1 MGAELYR
8 FTLEEYKEMKRELR
22 ELDSLLGVLGSMKR
36 EDNYGTMTA
45 AYREAYGE
53 VLKQRN
59 YVNVLTDGWRGE
71 DAASF
76 KDTID
81 ELRNE
86 IGNAFN
92 EYMSGV
98 NIALTNANARYNELE
113 RMIRECEEYGQMTL
127 GGIIV
132 VQTANALGIEVE

>member
-22 ELDSLLGVLGSMKR
+22 ELDSLLGVLRNMKR
-36 EDNYGTMTA
+36 EDEYGTMTA
-45 AYREAYGE
+45 AYREACGE